1 MDHAQKAQMIEKA
14 QIVSDTKLRIED
26 AKLMILTR
34 NNGVSAE
41 QDRKFRKSLRDEG
54 GSVKIVK
61 NSLAKRALAGT
72 KFEGLSTLLSG
83 PIGIVISQ
91 DPVVAARVAHA
102 FAKETNG
109 KLEIV
114 GGASTDGVM
123 DLAKIKYLATLPSLD
138 GLRGKLVGLLQAPGA
153 QLARV
158 TNAYA
163 TKDQA

>member
-14 QIVSDTKLRIED
+14 QIVAETKKRFED
-26 AKLMILTR
+26 ANLVILTQ
-34 NNGVSAE
+34 NKGTSAE

-61 NSLAKRALAGT
+61 NSLAKRALVGT
-72 KFEGLSTLLSG
+72 KFEGLAGVLKG
-83 PIGIVISQ
+83 PIAIVTSK

-102 FAKETNG
+102 FSKETDG

-114 GGASTDGVM
+114 GGANTDGVM

-153 QLARV
+153 HLARV